1 MKTGKLTLIGTVLAV
16 SALALPFIISETSP
30 KPPIPNTP
38 DLELIDKSNKLGCSE
53 SAINFLI
60 DNSNLFDKEF
70 DGNFLINL
78 IGLPADLSQEEL
90 DKCVQIVT
98 SIRK

>member
-1 MKTGKLTLIGTVLAV
+1 MKTGQLTLIGTVLAV

-30 KPPIPNTP
+30 KPPIPNIP
-38 DLELIDKSNKLGCSE
+38 DSKLVDESINRGCSE

-70 DGNFLINL
+70 DGNFSINL
-78 IGLPADLSQEEL
+78 IGLPANLSQEEL